1 MPTAMILAAGRGERM
16 RPLTEQTPKPLIR
29 AAGRPLIEHH
39 LVKLVAAGIRHVV
52 INVSYRAEQIIAA
65 LGDGARFGCE
75 IAYSVEPAPLE
86 SGGGV
91 ATASPLFRSEAVL
104 LVSADIWSDFDY
116 RRLVARARVVA
127 EGAVDAHFVLVPRS
141 AEAPGGEFS
150 LADGRVTE
158 GEPRHTL
165 ANLSVL
171 ACREIAAWPR
181 GAAFRLYPDYRRWVA
196 AGRASGELHLG
207 EWINVT
213 TPHDVETLNLRHS
226 PALVRG
232 GGDA

>member
-16 RPLTEQTPKPLIR
+16 RPLTEQTPKPLLPVGR
-29 AAGRPLIEHH
+29 RPLIEHH
-39 LVKLVAAGIRHVV
+39 LIKLVAAGIRHVV
-52 INVSYRAEQIIAA
+52 INVSYLGEQIMAA

-91 ATASPLFRSEAVL
+91 ATAAPLFRSEAVL

-116 RRLVARARVVA
+116 GRLVERARAVA
-127 EGAVDAHFVLVPRS
+127 AGEVDAHFVLVPHS
-141 AEAPGGEFS
+141 AKAPGGEFA
-150 LADGRVTE
+150 LAEGRLTE

-171 ACREIAAWPR
+171 ARRHIATWPR
-181 GAAFRLYPDYRRWVA
+181 HEAFRLYLHYRRWVA
-196 AGRASGELHLG
+196 AGRVSGELHWG
-207 EWINVT
+207 DWINVT
-213 TPHDVETLNLRHS
+213 TPQDVETLNQRHRA
-226 PALVRG
+226 PAHR
-232 GGDA
+232 